1 MIYTAENT
9 AAIGKPARVF
19 VDGKEITHCEMAD
32 TDEGYVIAYVVG
44 DDGLVVIDG
53 DEIRAERVEGVVTVE
68 PI

>member
-1 MIYTAENT
+1 M
-9 AAIGKPARVF
+9 RVF

-32 TDEGYVIAYVVG
+32 TDASYVVAYVVG

-53 DEIRAERVEGVVTVE
+53 DIIKAERIEGVVTVE

>member
-1 MIYTAENT
+1 MRYTAENT
-9 AAIGKPARVF
+9 AAIGKPMRVF

-53 DEIRAERVEGVVTVE
+53 DEIRAERIEGVVTVE